1 MPMNAR
7 AGMMTNLNLQLKN
20 LAEHQPWVPDEE
32 QPPVQGTSRLQLAP
46 IALAVILAHVALIA
60 LILTQ
65 TSQKEISLVAA
76 PAAVRVTM
84 SRIPPPP
91 PPEPVAPVV
100 APPEPPVMKAKEAE
114 RTVAEPK
121 PEAPQQ
127 KPVPPKPVP
136 KPKPQ
141 PVKKPTPIKPPA
153 EPLPVAE
160 DLLPVRPAPVAPAQ
174 PAVAEKPLE
183 LPASGPKDVQT
194 VGCRVPTPEYPRK
207 ARRLGEQGVVLI
219 SMVIDTSGKVQS
231 VQVSRSSGSAEL
243 DRAARQAVLN
253 ASCEPYRENGRAISV
268 RAVQPINFS
277 LSR

>member
-1 MPMNAR
+1 
-7 AGMMTNLNLQLKN
+7 MTNLNLQLKN
-20 LAEHQPWVPDEE
+20 RPEHQPWVPE
-32 QPPVQGTSRLQLAP
+32 QEPPPVQGASRLHLVP
-46 IALAVILAHVALIA
+46 IALVVILAHVALIA
-60 LILTQ
+60 LFLTQ

-84 SRIPPPP
+84 SRMPPP

-100 APPEPPVMKAKEAE
+100 APPEPEVMKAKEAE

-121 PEAPQQ
+121 PEVPQQ

-141 PVKKPTPIKPPA
+141 PVKKHTPSKPPA
-153 EPLPVAE
+153 EPVPVAE
-160 DLLPVRPAPVAPAQ
+160 EQPPVEPAPVAPAQ

-207 ARRLGEQGVVLI
+207 ARRLGEHGTVLI
-219 SMVIDTSGKVQS
+219 AMVIDTSGKVQS
-231 VQVSRSSGSAEL
+231 AQVSRSSGSAEL
-243 DRAARQAVLN
+243 DQAARQAVLN

-268 RAVQPINFS
+268 RAAQPINFS